1 MIVWRNLLITQ
12 EHWWWLSRVWAAYEL
27 NTCWVTL
34 EKKLKWEETAMAHRL
49 FEEKYHASIYQKYR
63 LIPPDRVTRLILEY
77 LNKKV
82 GIT

>member
-1 MIVWRNLLITQ
+1 
-12 EHWWWLSRVWAAYEL
+12 
-27 NTCWVTL
+27 
-34 EKKLKWEETAMAHRL
+34 MAHRL